1 MANVSVS
8 GIEGTASEIQS
19 VNDTLKAAATQTSTS
34 GDRISKLAT
43 EFASYN
49 GEIVAEKSPRQTSYS
64 DSNYRY
70 HYREYDT
77 WVITTGGLS
86 AKANYLANKAEEI
99 NSIVDKISKEVADT
113 QTIATAIQGYIDTIQ
128 GILEN
133 DSIAASISSTAI
145 SSAFLALGRDGVAKA
160 NLATNGS
167 DINSRNFLD
176 YDSIKDDEKLNGGLL
191 SFEKQD
197 DGSYLIKKDG
207 ESTGYYTTGLAA
219 GLYMKTLT
227 TTVGKE
233 YKASLSSATSKLS
246 DSVENL
252 NSDKIDLKE
261 EEIRIHK
268 VNESANK
275 NTGTSSSKENL
286 NSDKIDLK
294 EEEIRIHKANESA
307 NKESG
312 NYSKSEQTATTKT
325 ANSYVTTEDLSG
337 KTRTID
343 EFKPKTKPDSY
354 SAISGVAKKETYLG
368 SNGNKS
374 VFTTYKDNKQSMN
387 VYDKNNNILA
397 SRTFDETGKQTGFV
411 VYSYG
416 DEKKAYTVKNGS
428 LIELRSGR

>member
-8 GIEGTASEIQS
+8 GIEGTVNEVKG
-19 VNDTLKAAATQTSTS
+19 VNDTLKAAATQTSAS

-49 GEIVAEKSPRQTSYS
+49 GKIVAEKSPRQTSYS

-268 VNESANK
+268 
-275 NTGTSSSKENL
+275 
-286 NSDKIDLK
+286 
-294 EEEIRIHKANESA
+294 ANESA